1 MSFIFNCFSG
11 YKQKIGGGGGRQT
24 KTICQHHHQPI
35 KAVFCSSSTRM
46 LANSKSLGAQI
57 SAKTKLNT
65 LNMLELFI
73 FHWPNSTLVCKQK
86 TNTWARFPI
95 ALDQCFSVICS
106 SSSWLLAINYYI
118 WRKYM
123 KKACTKKNSRELYR
137 KKVKNGKAEQ
147 KCSFFWELLGIHIT
161 NHTFKIP
168 WHFQV
173 FQETLTGHKS

>member
-1 MSFIFNCFSG
+1 MKCSTDTITRIFKVFKVCPSFLIAFLDISR
-11 YKQKIGGGGGRQT
+11 KQGGRERQT

-73 FHWPNSTLVCKQK
+73 FHWPTSTLVCKQK

-95 ALDQCFSVICS
+95 ALDQSISMICS

-137 KKVKNGKAEQ
+137 KKSQ
-147 KCSFFWELLGIHIT
+147 KWKCRTEMFFLLR
-161 NHTFKIP
+161 TFRNSY
-168 WHFQV
+168 
-173 FQETLTGHKS
+173 HKSHI

>member
-1 MSFIFNCFSG
+1 MKCSTDTITRNFKVFKVCPSFLIAFLDISR
-11 YKQKIGGGGGRQT
+11 KQGGRERQT

-73 FHWPNSTLVCKQK
+73 FHWPTSTWVCKQK

-95 ALDQCFSVICS
+95 ALDQCISMHKEKLSRII
-106 SSSWLLAINYYI
+106 L
-118 WRKYM
+118 
-123 KKACTKKNSRELYR
+123 KKKSKMEMQNRNVL
-137 KKVKNGKAEQ
+137 
-147 KCSFFWELLGIHIT
+147 SFENF
-161 NHTFKIP
+161 
-168 WHFQV
+168 
-173 FQETLTGHKS
+173 